1 MGPDKEGL
9 SDVGDG
15 MGVALR
21 GRAGEGVHLLS
32 RDIQQTQRMGIR
44 PSAWEEA
51 EFWQSWCSVA
61 SGISCPEEDLP
72 QVSPPAQPFR
82 GA

>member
-21 GRAGEGVHLLS
+21 GRAGEGVF
-32 RDIQQTQRMGIR
+32 
-44 PSAWEEA
+44 E
-51 EFWQSWCSVA
+51 
-61 SGISCPEEDLP
+61 
-72 QVSPPAQPFR
+72 QVSEQICF
-82 GA
+82 

>member
-9 SDVGDG
+9 SDVGDGMG

-32 RDIQQTQRMGIR
+32 
-44 PSAWEEA
+44 
-51 EFWQSWCSVA
+51 
-61 SGISCPEEDLP
+61 
-72 QVSPPAQPFR
+72 
-82 GA
+82 